1 MRTIY
6 LLLLM
11 FSIGTAVAA
20 QQSQSNQADTLA
32 TDSVADNE
40 IIDEPIANVS
50 YSGTPRKYTIADIE
64 IVGVENLDPKILV
77 NLSGLKVGQTI
88 TIPGD
93 EVTQALKRY
102 WNHGLFSDAK
112 IFQKKIVDRDIYL
125 QIKLT
130 ERPRLSEIN
139 FYGLKHS
146 EVDDVDNKVAMMRGS
161 QVTPFMIARAKKYVT
176 SYFVEKGFYN
186 AEVNIAQRNDPNKP
200 NQVILDITVDKKEKV
215 KVRSLTF
222 HGNDVLSYRKLNR
235 AMKKTNAKK
244 WYNFFRTK
252 KFIQDKYQEDLTA
265 LIALYNEK
273 GYRDARIISENVQR
287 NDKNTVDIDIELE
300 EGNRYYLGNV
310 SWVGNSIY
318 TGEYLSY
325 VLHME
330 KGDVFNSKKLNK
342 RLFEEEDAVHSL
354 YMDNGYLFSNI
365 TPIEANVY
373 NDTID
378 LEMRVVEGPQATI
391 NEIIIKGNTKTHE
404 HVVRREVRT
413 KPGQLFSKSELIR
426 TVRELAQLGYF
437 NPETIDPKVQP
448 DADNGTV
455 DIVYNLEE
463 KSSDQIELSGGWGAG
478 MFVGTVGLKF
488 TNFSIRNLFNKEAYS
503 PLPTGDGQQ
512 LSLRAQANGSY
523 YKSFSASFT
532 EPWLGGKRPNSFT
545 ISGYYSSQTGVSS
558 SYYNNFYNGY
568 YSGYYSGLSDG
579 ITSRK
584 QLHQYR
590 KVGGFSIGF
599 GKRLSW
605 PDDWFT
611 LYTELSYQVYMLKNW
626 QYFLMQNGQSNNI
639 SMKVILSRSSIDN
652 PIFTRSGSNF
662 SIGVN
667 FTPPY
672 SLFSNKN
679 WKSEDDEKIRYKY
692 IEYHKWS
699 LKGVFFKPLDQARKF
714 IFMGKMEMGFLGYYN
729 QYRKSPFEKFV
740 MGGDGMSGYSTYGE
754 ETIGLRGY
762 ENSSLTP
769 RSVVNGSYAY
779 DGNVYNKFTMELR
792 YPISLQPSATVFAL
806 AFAEAGNCWSQFQDF
821 NPFDLKR
828 SLGVGLRIYLPIFGL
843 LGIDWGYGFDS
854 VDGYS
859 NAGGSQFHFVIGQ
872 SF

>member
-102 WNHGLFSDAK
+102 WNHGLFSDVK